1 MGRQRLKFYSRRSLR
16 GRGFFG
22 EVFRFLPLALSL
34 SETKT
39 IFKAIKKTVLV
50 TLEKRHIGMT
60 AFNELRA

>member
-1 MGRQRLKFYSRRSLR
+1 MGRQRLKFYSQRSLR

-50 TLEKRHIGMT
+50 TLEKCHIGMT